1 MERFLLHLIVA
12 TPLLRPHEY
21 LDPGTGSF
29 LIQLI
34 IGGLVAVGFGVRMF
48 WGKIKGLFNRSKST
62 NDDDSA
68 E

>member
-1 MERFLLHLIVA
+1 MESNLLHLIVA
-12 TPLLRPHEY
+12 IPLLRPHEY

-29 LIQLI
+29 LVQLI

-48 WGKIKGLFNRSKST
+48 WGKIKGFFNRGKSI
-62 NDDDSA
+62 NDDDST